1 MKELQQGEVLMKVTN
16 HGQTILSTEML
27 LLPQARLKLQY
38 DDAHDYIKMTVS
50 DTSLDSPELSG
61 EIDLGTLEDYIKA
74 LKKMYIQL
82 KNQ

>member
-50 DTSLDSPELSG
+50 DTSLDIP
-61 EIDLGTLEDYIKA
+61 
-74 LKKMYIQL
+74 
-82 KNQ
+82 